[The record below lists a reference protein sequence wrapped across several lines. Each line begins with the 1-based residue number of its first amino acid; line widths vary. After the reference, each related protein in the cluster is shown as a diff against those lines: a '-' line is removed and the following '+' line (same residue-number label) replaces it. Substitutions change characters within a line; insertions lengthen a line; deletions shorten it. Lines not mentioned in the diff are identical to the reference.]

1 LTEALWDAREDN
13 ATLAIP
19 RREAIGLGLPVD
31 TPSILSC
38 RKVVRAK
45 EDAKAAYPA
54 MMGSVLGGR
63 LNVADKAM
71 SAIFGLSPAV
81 IANDDVIGLTAFLCP
96 QSTERCLEVWSLA
109 DALQK
114 MARVSSGCDV
124 QTAR

>member
-1 LTEALWDAREDN
+1 MTEALWDAREDN

-19 RREAIGLGLPVD
+19 RREGIGLGLPVD

-38 RKVVRAK
+38 RKVERAK

-81 IANDDVIGLTAFLCP
+81 IAVDAELCFMFYVDADDVIGMAYHIVHGCLCW
-96 QSTERCLEVWSLA
+96 VF
-109 DALQK
+109 
-114 MARVSSGCDV
+114 
-124 QTAR
+124 